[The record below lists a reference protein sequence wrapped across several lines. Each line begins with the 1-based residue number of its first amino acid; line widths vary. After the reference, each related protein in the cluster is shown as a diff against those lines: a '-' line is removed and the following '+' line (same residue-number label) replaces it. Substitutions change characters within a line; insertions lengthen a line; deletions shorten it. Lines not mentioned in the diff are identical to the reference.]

1 MHEWYIREDEIG
13 ANYAVFYASITIFFV
28 IAGPLAYFR
37 LFTTEQSLGVFGDG
51 LMQTIPYMF
60 GALFWVIYW
69 GASLVCGLTAITR
82 EFAEQYVAR
91 VMKEGAGA
99 YIRASMPSCP
109 GPDTD
114 ATPSRFPIGVGNVG
128 KTSSRGALARICVPY
143 AAGIPGMANE
153 HVFEV

>member
-69 GASLVCGLTAITR
+69 GASLVCGLTAITI
-82 EFAEQYVAR
+82 AR

-109 GPDTD
+109 GTGHRRYPE
-114 ATPSRFPIGVGNVG
+114 SFPHRCRQCGED
-128 KTSSRGALARICVPY
+128 KLSWCPRKDMCALCCWHTRD
-143 AAGIPGMANE
+143 GE
-153 HVFEV
+153 